1 MLLKIYYVISILLM
15 PLTGIYINRRI
26 KLNKEDTKRFK
37 ERYGRA
43 SVQRTE
49 GSLAWLHA
57 ASVGESLSIL
67 TIINELEKLKSI
79 DQILLTT
86 GTTSAA
92 EIVANKLSSKT
103 VHQYL
108 PLDNPIFNKRFL
120 YPIFVPVFIFSL
132 GTNSNLFPVIPL
144 ISDLIYSDS
153 ITEVFI
159 K

>member
-43 SVQRTE
+43 SVERTE

-79 DQILLTT
+79 ED
-86 GTTSAA
+86 
-92 EIVANKLSSKT
+92 
-103 VHQYL
+103 
-108 PLDNPIFNKRFL
+108 F
-120 YPIFVPVFIFSL
+120 
-132 GTNSNLFPVIPL
+132 
-144 ISDLIYSDS
+144 
-153 ITEVFI
+153 
-159 K
+159 